1 MRPEPG
7 RGPNAFDRISDMV
20 RALERSLISVKHG
33 VKSLTSGSF
42 WLRYS
47 TLAAYRTLCAGAS
60 ALTGLTRSGARH
72 ADGNIEA
79 SVEYITS
86 VFNMYRNAAGVE
98 RFYGKIA
105 EIGPGDSCG
114 IGLMFLADGC
124 SQVDLVDRFFSR
136 RDKHH
141 QQTVNRA
148 LVQRLPQLSSLL
160 RNGDYA
166 ESSFSRLSRHYGES
180 AAAETFFQANRDYD
194 FIVSCAVLEH
204 VYDPLGALAS
214 AASALRPGGLMLH
227 QIDCRDHGQFS
238 ESFYELKFL
247 ELPDL
252 LYSPLKW
259 RGGPNRVRLSA
270 YLDVLKKLGL
280 DFTVYVNSMAGI
292 AGEIPHGTL
301 LRDVPE
307 PVLRVSRQYVT
318 DVRRRLTM
326 PFRSMSDEDLMITRF
341 VLVAR
346 KSDTMPASGVAGTG
360 LHNAEL

>member
-1 MRPEPG
+1 
-7 RGPNAFDRISDMV
+7 MV
-20 RALERSLISVKHG
+20 RTLERSLISFKNG
-33 VKSLTSGSF
+33 VKSVTSGSF

-47 TLAAYRTLCAGAS
+47 TLAAYRTVCAGAS

-72 ADGNIEA
+72 ADGNIDA

-86 VFNMYRNAAGVE
+86 VFNMYKRAAAVE
-98 RFYGKIA
+98 RFYGKVA

-124 SQVDLVDRFFSR
+124 SQVDLVDRFFSL
-136 RDKHH
+136 RDKQH
-141 QQTVNRA
+141 QQSVNRA
-148 LVQRLPQLSSLL
+148 LVDRLPQLSSLL
-160 RNGDYA
+160 QNGDCS

-194 FIVSCAVLEH
+194 FTVSCAVLEH

-238 ESFYELKFL
+238 ESFHELKFL
-247 ELPDL
+247 ELPDR

-270 YLDVLKKLGL
+270 YLDVLGKMGL

-292 AGEIPHGTL
+292 KEEIPHGTQ

-307 PVLRVSRQYVT
+307 HVLQVSRQYVAH
-318 DVRRRLTM
+318 VRGRLTGR
-326 PFRSMSDEDLMITRF
+326 FRSTSDEDLMVTRF
-341 VLVAR
+341 LLVAR
-346 KSDTMPASGVAGTG
+346 KPG
-360 LHNAEL
+360 

>member
-1 MRPEPG
+1 
-7 RGPNAFDRISDMV
+7 MV
-20 RALERSLISVKHG
+20 RVLERSLMSFKHG

-47 TLAAYRTLCAGAS
+47 TLAAYRTVCAGAS

-72 ADGNIEA
+72 ADGNVDA

-86 VFNMYRNAAGVE
+86 VFNMYKSSAGVKQ
-98 RFYGKIA
+98 FSGKIA

-124 SQVDLVDRFFSR
+124 SQVDLVDRFFSL
-136 RDKHH
+136 RDKRH
-141 QQTVNRA
+141 QQAVNRA
-148 LVQRLPQLSSLL
+148 LVQRLPQLGSLL
-160 RNGDYA
+160 RNGDHA
-166 ESSFSRLSRHYGES
+166 ESSFFRLSRHYGES
-180 AAAETFFQANRDYD
+180 AAAETFFRANKDYD

-214 AASALRPGGLMLH
+214 AASALRPGGVMLH

-238 ESFYELKFL
+238 ESFHELKFL
-247 ELPDL
+247 ELPDG

-259 RGGPNRVRLSA
+259 RGGPNRVRLSS
-270 YLDVLKKLGL
+270 YVSVLKNLGL

-292 AGEIPHGTL
+292 AEEIPHGTL

-307 PVLRVSRQYVT
+307 PILRVSRQYVT
-318 DVRRRLTM
+318 NVRGRLTE
-326 PFRSMSDEDLMITRF
+326 PFHSMSDEDLMITRF
-341 VLVAR
+341 LVVAR
-346 KSDTMPASGVAGTG
+346 KPRQAATP
-360 LHNAEL
+360 L